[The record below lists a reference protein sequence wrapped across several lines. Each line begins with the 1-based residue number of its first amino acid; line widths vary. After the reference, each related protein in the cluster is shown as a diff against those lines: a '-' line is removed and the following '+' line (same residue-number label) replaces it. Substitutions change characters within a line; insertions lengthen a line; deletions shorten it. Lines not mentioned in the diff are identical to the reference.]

1 MMESYGSIAPQ
12 PARRAAPLALFAA
25 SSLAL
30 TLAGG
35 ATLRSALLVEQRTA
49 SCPGCKNTA
58 TGDLCAPCTLD
69 GDCASADLPAVQG
82 YDVVSFHSL
91 QSGECGAA
99 GSPAITASY
108 GGYVWRFGSE
118 ANRDAFR
125 DDPAK
130 YAPKYGGFCALGVA
144 AEDAWSREM
153 LGPPIALA
161 SADYC
166 GTAWA
171 LVGGA
176 LYLFNA
182 NAQPAWAPEADIAAA
197 DARWAEWFG
206 DGPAPVNTD
215 AYAMRKGECV
225 ASAAG
230 NCCSCDAALGYD
242 CPLSLLGADADAHG
256 CLASKGYAWCASSG
270 TCERAFEGGCES
282 APSSRARARGASAHY
297 GM

>member
-1 MMESYGSIAPQ
+1 MIDAAAAAGRPPLPWPLSAAQRCTDPCAHAARDSSPSAHAPQ
-12 PARRAAPLALFAA
+12 PARRRAAPLALFAA

-91 QSGECGAA
+91 PSGECGAA
-99 GSPAITASY
+99 GSPAITATY

-125 DDPAK
+125 ADPAK

-144 AEDAWSREM
+144 ARLLRS
-153 LGPPIALA
+153 G
-161 SADYC
+161 
-166 GTAWA
+166 
-171 LVGGA
+171 
-176 LYLFNA
+176 
-182 NAQPAWAPEADIAAA
+182 
-197 DARWAEWFG
+197 
-206 DGPAPVNTD
+206 
-215 AYAMRKGECV
+215 
-225 ASAAG
+225 
-230 NCCSCDAALGYD
+230 AALL
-242 CPLSLLGADADAHG
+242 PRAATRHH
-256 CLASKGYAWCASSG
+256 SS
-270 TCERAFEGGCES
+270 
-282 APSSRARARGASAHY
+282 
-297 GM
+297 

>member
-1 MMESYGSIAPQ
+1 MESYGSIAPQ
-12 PARRAAPLALFAA
+12 PARRRAAPLALFAA

-58 TGDLCAPCTLD
+58 TDDLCAPCTLD

-108 GGYVWRFGSE
+108 GGYVWRFSSE

-270 TCERAFEGGCES
+270 ACERAFEGGCQS
-282 APSSRARARGASAHY
+282 APSSRTRARGAPAHY